1 MRLGFVIF
9 LNHID
14 VLYGLSLL
22 LAQDDVDEQAIQMIN
37 KTILG
42 VFLFS
47 TTKIA
52 QIERNCKQNDV
63 FFCMMGCKYG

>member
-22 LAQDDVDEQAIQMIN
+22 LAQDDVDEHAIQMIN
-37 KTILG
+37 ETILG
-42 VFLFS
+42 LFVFDDKDS
-47 TTKIA
+47 A
-52 QIERNCKQNDV
+52 N
-63 FFCMMGCKYG
+63 